1 MQNSNERRSPN
12 SEDDDARPESA
23 SQQPKS
29 RRGDQTRTRILDAAE
44 EVFGRR
50 GYHGASIVEITRQAG
65 VGLGTFYLYFPS
77 KLDIFKHLLRS
88 RQAEFIH
95 ETRRAAEG
103 ATDQR
108 EVIQSAFRAYF
119 EWMSQRPN
127 LLRMFREAEFVDPS
141 LLAELYRAPAKAYKD
156 RLVRAMEQGYV
167 DTTLD
172 PEVLAWCLMGMTE
185 FCTLRWIVWPR
196 DDDFDTSR
204 YDAFVEIISRALGV
218 GTQPSV
224 TP

>member
-1 MQNSNERRSPN
+1 MPKANEQRHPSDSDDAQAEPPGAASPKQRRS
-12 SEDDDARPESA
+12 
-23 SQQPKS
+23 
-29 RRGDQTRTRILDAAE
+29 DQTRTRILDAAE

-88 RQAEFIH
+88 RQAEFIR
-95 ETRRAAEG
+95 ETRRASEG

-119 EWMSQRPN
+119 DWMSERPN
-127 LLRMFREAEFVDPS
+127 LLRMFREAEFVDPT
-141 LLAELYRAPAKAYKD
+141 LLAELYRAPAKAYMD
-156 RLVRAMEQGYV
+156 RLIRAKELGFV
-167 DTTLD
+167 DTLD

-185 FCTLRWIVWPR
+185 FCTLRWIVWSR
-196 DDDFDTSR
+196 DNDFDGSR
-204 YDAFVEIISRALGV
+204 YDAFVDIISRALGV
-218 GTQPSV
+218 GSNA
-224 TP
+224 

>member
-1 MQNSNERRSPN
+1 MQNANEQRPPSDSTEP
-12 SEDDDARPESA
+12 RPEPA
-23 SQQPKS
+23 AEGPRS
-29 RRGDQTRTRILDAAE
+29 RRGDVTRTRILDAAE

-77 KLDIFKHLLRS
+77 KLDIFKHLLRT
-88 RQAEFIH
+88 RQAEFIQ

-119 EWMSQRPN
+119 DWMSERPN

-141 LLAELYRAPAKAYKD
+141 LLAELYRAPAKAFMD
-156 RLVRAMEQGYV
+156 RLIRAMEHGYV
-167 DTTLD
+167 DRLD
-172 PEVLAWCLMGMTE
+172 PEVLTWCLMGMTE

-196 DDDFDTSR
+196 DDEFDRSR
-204 YDAFVEIISRALGV
+204 YDAFVEIIGRALGV
-218 GTQPSV
+218 GTPSK
-224 TP
+224 

>member
-1 MQNSNERRSPN
+1 MGLSMPKANESSHASGDEP
-12 SEDDDARPESA
+12 ARPEDA
-23 SQQPKS
+23 PKA
-29 RRGDQTRTRILDAAE
+29 RRGDQTRARILDAAE
-44 EVFGRR
+44 AVFGQR

-88 RQAEFIH
+88 RQAEFIQ

-103 ATDQR
+103 STDQR
-108 EVIQSAFRAYF
+108 KIIENAFRAYF
-119 EWMSQRPN
+119 QWMSERPN

-141 LLAELYRAPAKAYKD
+141 LLAELYRAPAKAYMD
-156 RLVRAMEQGYV
+156 RLVRAMENGSV
-167 DTTLD
+167 DKLD

-196 DDDFDTSR
+196 DDEFDQSR
-204 YDAFVEIISRALGV
+204 YDTFVEIISRALGV
-218 GTQPSV
+218 GSNA
-224 TP
+224 